1 MATAFV
7 REYADIAATYAKHVQ
22 APAEPAVADQTIT
35 TSGTTA
41 SSNAFNANT
50 RLVAVS
56 TPAAQAVC
64 IAFSAT
70 PGAAVT
76 ATTSNLRLPASS
88 VFFFGV
94 RPGDKL
100 ALIDVT

>member
-1 MATAFV
+1 MATAYI
-7 REYADIAATYAKHVQ
+7 REYADLAEATNAQ
-22 APAEPAVADQTIT
+22 APAEPGIADQTVS
-35 TSGTTA
+35 TSGSSA
-41 SSNAFNANT
+41 ASNAFNANT

-70 PGAAVT
+70 RGATPT
-76 ATTSNLRLPASS
+76 ATTSNLRLPANS